1 MSKTLVKNT
10 PNAETLLISLLE
22 DLCYLYE
29 YDETRSRTIFNK
41 ICKELSR
48 MGIVSKQSYHEKNKP
63 KRKLYKSIL
72 IKLINSIRYNVID
85 DESSLKDD
93 YILSL
98 KDADSIN
105 LENPTEL
112 IKVFKD
118 TNVNEPLIKS
128 STMDNLIKNYSR
140 LHQDF
145 IELEKIGE
153 GGFGQVYK
161 MYHKIDSS
169 IYAIKKI
176 QIDSFNKKSFNKILH
191 EVRSIARLNH
201 HNIIRYYNSWIE
213 YDIFQNNNEY
223 DSDDSDNLKKTT
235 TDPSQLILTL
245 FIQMELCDLT
255 LKEWIEKRDEYENF
269 DYQDSKNVFKQI
281 VTGLNFIHI
290 NNLIHRDIKPANIFL
305 SNIFKDRHIPEDKLD
320 DFNYIIKIADFGLSK
335 DKNMKTELNDIIE
348 MRKSMSMDSGI
359 SNMLVK
365 RNSSKNDTYDTT
377 NLGTLIYASPEQLES
392 SNYDYRTDLYSLGI
406 ILFELFYCHKTT
418 MERQINIKNLRET
431 LTLPSD
437 FEFKEEALLI
447 KKLLQKEPG
456 LRSTTDE
463 ILKEYFKN

>member
-1 MSKTLVKNT
+1 MSKTLVKST

-29 YDETRSRTIFNK
+29 YDETKSKIIFNR
-41 ICKELSR
+41 ICKELSK
-48 MGIVSKQSYHEKNKP
+48 MGIISKKSYQEKNKP
-63 KRKLYKSIL
+63 ARKIYKSIL

-85 DESSLKDD
+85 DLEDETLPA
-93 YILSL
+93 LS
-98 KDADSIN
+98 DQ
-105 LENPTEL
+105 EYTPTEL

-118 TNVNEPLIKS
+118 TTVNEPIIKS

-145 IELEKIGE
+145 IELEKIGK

-161 MYHKIDSS
+161 MYHKVDSI
-169 IYAIKKI
+169 IYAVKKI
-176 QIDSFNKKSFNKILH
+176 QIDSFDKKSFNKVLN

-201 HNIIRYYNSWIE
+201 QNIIRYYNSWIE
-213 YDIFQNNNEY
+213 YDIFQNNDY
-223 DSDDSDNLKKTT
+223 DSDENSDVPKNFK
-235 TDPSQLILTL
+235 PSQLVLTL
-245 FIQMELCDLT
+245 FIQMELCDFT
-255 LKEWIEKRDEYENF
+255 LKEWLEKRDEYENF
-269 DYQDSKNVFKQI
+269 DYQDSKNIFEQI
-281 VTGLNFIHI
+281 VTGLNFIHT

-305 SNIFKDRHIPEDKLD
+305 SNIFKDRHIPEDKMD

-335 DKNMKTELNDIIE
+335 SKNMKTELDDIIE
-348 MRKSMSMDSGI
+348 MKKSMSMDTGI
-359 SNMLVK
+359 SNIIVK
-365 RNSSKNDTYDTT
+365 RNSSKSENYDTS
-377 NLGTLIYASPEQLES
+377 NLGTLIYASPEQLDS
-392 SNYDYRTDLYSLGI
+392 YNYDYKTDLYSLGI

-431 LTLPSD
+431 STLPKD
-437 FEFKEEALLI
+437 FEFKKEALLI
-447 KKLLQKEPG
+447 KKLLQKEAN